1 MTLYLAPFEGIRHGM
16 IGKEKQR
23 EVEEETGTFDVCNG
37 RIYPKSDVVRE
48 VA

>member
-1 MTLYLAPFEGIRHGM
+1 M

-23 EVEEETGTFDVCNG
+23 EETGTLDVCSG